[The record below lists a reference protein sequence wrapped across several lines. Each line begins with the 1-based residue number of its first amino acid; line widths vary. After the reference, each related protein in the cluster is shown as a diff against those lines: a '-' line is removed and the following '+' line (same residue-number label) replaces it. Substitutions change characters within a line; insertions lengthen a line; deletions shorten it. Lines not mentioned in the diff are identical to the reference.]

1 MKDGARAGLV
11 GTNTIRQNYS
21 REGGL
26 DIITANDGHIFE
38 AVASMPWSG
47 EAAVHVSIVCWTK
60 GDPDKIAK
68 LWVED
73 GETEVIAAD
82 INSSLSLKTDV
93 TDAKVLSCNREPKR
107 AFIGQ
112 QTGHEAF
119 ILEPEQ
125 AREMVQKDQGL
136 MELETDKATVTVPSP
151 VAGKIIKFNV
161 AAGQT
166 VAVGAVFAT
175 IEAAAGSAAPPPP
188 AAKPASPPEPP
199 KAAAVVPPAPVAAE
213 PAAPPPQ
220 RPAPVAPAPAPM
232 APAAPIVS
240 APSDLASEGLIPA
253 GPAIRRFA
261 REVGVDLS
269 SVSGTGEGGRISR
282 DDVLA
287 VVRQG
292 QQAARTATTANATGL
307 SASSAATATTG
318 SKSQPALPGTAS
330 NDDYGPVRVEK
341 MSKIRKTIAAQMHR
355 SWTNVPRVTNFDD
368 ADVTDLEIFRQS
380 SKDDYAA
387 RGVKLTTMP
396 FLIKAVATS
405 LRHHPALNASLD
417 TENDQIIY
425 KDYVSIGIA
434 VDTDRGLVVPTLKNA
449 DRMSIPDIAQALSE
463 LSMRVRN
470 NDFGVNDLRGGTFTI
485 SNLGAIGGTYSTPI
499 VNVPE
504 VAILLVGRT
513 RRMPI
518 VMDDDSIKPRSMMPL
533 SLAYDHR
540 LVDGGTAA
548 RFLNDIIMYL
558 EAPSRLLLAI

>member
-1 MKDGARAGLV
+1 MATEIKLPSLGDGITSADVLEIFV
-11 GTNTIRQNYS
+11 S
-21 REGGL
+21 EG
-26 DIITANDGHIFE
+26 E
-38 AVASMPWSG
+38 
-47 EAAVHVSIVCWTK
+47 
-60 GDPDKIAK
+60 
-68 LWVED
+68 
-73 GETEVIAAD
+73 EV
-82 INSSLSLKTDV
+82 K
-93 TDAKVLSCNREPKR
+93 
-107 AFIGQ
+107 
-112 QTGHEAF
+112 
-119 ILEPEQ
+119 
-125 AREMVQKDQGL
+125 KDQGL

-151 VAGKIIKFNV
+151 VAGKIVKFNV

-166 VAVGAVFAT
+166 VAVGSVFAL
-175 IEAAAGSAAPPPP
+175 IEAAAGSPAAAAP
-188 AAKPASPPEPP
+188 AAKPAPTPAAPPEPP
-199 KAAAVVPPAPVAAE
+199 KPAPVTP
-213 PAAPPPQ
+213 PAAAAAPTPAAAPAPP
-220 RPAPVAPAPAPM
+220 RPAPVAPAPAPVTPT
-232 APAAPIVS
+232 APVAPTS
-240 APSDLASEGLIPA
+240 SDLSSEGLIPA

-261 REVGVDLS
+261 REVGVDLAG
-269 SVSGTGEGGRISR
+269 VTGTGEGGRISR
-282 DDVLA
+282 EDILA

-292 QQAARTATTANATGL
+292 QQAARSATTAGATGL
-307 SASSAATATTG
+307 SSSNVATVAN
-318 SKSQPALPGTAS
+318 SAKPQSALPGTAAI
-330 NDDYGPVRVEK
+330 DDYGPVRVEK

-405 LRHHPALNASLD
+405 LRHHPSLNASID
-417 TENDQIIY
+417 TENEQIIY

-449 DRMSIPDIAQALSE
+449 DRMSIPDIAQALSD
-463 LSMRVRN
+463 LSTRVRN